1 MPFFFFFTLK
11 IEFMC
16 TSFCLCRCLC
26 TTVYLGLQRPEEC
39 LICGSEPPCGC
50 WESILCALQEQP
62 VLLTSSHLAAS
73 ISVPGM
79 APLSLRKSWN
89 HMVFQVSPARAA
101 DSTLVLSCPTLLCS
115 YFLLFVCFIFIFFSQ
130 TGFFLIALAV
140 LELAL

>member
-1 MPFFFFFTLK
+1 MPFFFFPLK

-62 VLLTSSHLAAS
+62 VLLTSSRLAS

-89 HMVFQVSPARAA
+89 HMVFQVLPAKAA
-101 DSTLVLSCPTLLCS
+101 DSTLVLYCPVLLCS
-115 YFLLFVCFIFIFFSQ
+115 ALYFLLFVLFLFIFIFFSRR
-130 TGFFLIALAV
+130 GFFL
-140 LELAL
+140 